1 MIRQAVVRFLVAAK
15 HLLHTALHRTA
26 DLLLLVVPGKRALD
40 EHVLLA
46 VCDVLAV
53 NGVEITLGVA
63 QIMHRIE
70 HVGLPAA
77 VVPEQAIHFCA
88 EGQIRTFVV
97 FEMQQVK
104 MFENHDANFTIFARP
119 WT

>member
-1 MIRQAVVRFLVAAK
+1 M
-15 HLLHTALHRTA
+15 
-26 DLLLLVVPGKRALD
+26 PGKGALD

-46 VCDVLAV
+46 VRDVLAV
-53 NGVEITLGVA
+53 NGVEIALRVA
-63 QIMHRIE
+63 QIMHRVE
-70 HVGLPAA
+70 HVGLPTA
-77 VVPEQAIHFCA
+77 VVPEQAIHLCA

-104 MFENHDANFTIFARP
+104 MFENHDANFTIFGRP

>member
-1 MIRQAVVRFLVAAK
+1 MIRQTVVRLLVTAK
-15 HLLHTALHRTA
+15 HLLDTALHRTA
-26 DLLLLVVPGKRALD
+26 DLLLLIVPGKGALD

-46 VCDVLAV
+46 VRDVLAV

-77 VVPEQAIHFCA
+77 VVSEQAIHFCA
-88 EGQIRTFVV
+88 KGQIRTFVV